1 MNDHADLVGVEAP
14 DNGKAVGDALTVSP
28 AFDFAGRLDHF
39 SAEYDASRPG
49 LRNRV
54 TAAVVGKVTCCQT
67 IADDDKGTVLGDTD
81 GLVAV
86 RSAGFQ
92 KIGVMGCCYGIHRF
106 KPIAVDHCFYLLEVG
121 DGLLGLSRIGSTQGD

>member
-39 SAEYDASRPG
+39 SAKHDASRSG
-49 LRNRV
+49 LRNGV
-54 TAAVVGKVTCCQT
+54 TAAVVGKVACCQT

-81 GLVAV
+81 VLVAV

-92 KIGVMGCCYGIHRF
+92 KISIMSCGYGIHRF

-121 DGLLGLSRIGSTQGD
+121 DGLLGFSRIGSTQNG

>member
-14 DNGKAVGDALTVSP
+14 DNGKAVGDALTVSL

-39 SAEYDASRPG
+39 PAEYDASRPG
-49 LRNRV
+49 LRNGV

-67 IADDDKGTVLGDTD
+67 IADDDKGTVLSDTD
-81 GLVAV
+81 VLVAV

-92 KIGVMGCCYGIHRF
+92 KIGVMGCSYGVHCF

-121 DGLLGLSRIGSTQGD
+121 DGLLGLSRIGCTQGD